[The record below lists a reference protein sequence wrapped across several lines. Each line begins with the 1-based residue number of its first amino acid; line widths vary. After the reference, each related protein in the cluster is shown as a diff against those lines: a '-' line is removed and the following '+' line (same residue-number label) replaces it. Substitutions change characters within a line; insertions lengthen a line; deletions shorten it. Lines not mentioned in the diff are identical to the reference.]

1 MFSKGVKIFQKVE
14 CLFKPRLIADWE
26 PEPVG
31 VATVLDDK
39 NPSARFVTVPLNQRV
54 GKAIL
59 CRFYFADTWM
69 MMSEISFQSGEY
81 SCKSSR
87 SGKAQSA
94 KEMVWGAGHAW
105 STMGLH
111 GRMEGAVEA
120 LEGQERSHL
129 QWILFMLI
137 LMDLCRSTTRATKHW
152 TVEHFFFLRQLP
164 AAYGVV
170 FFSFSLRVFCLNN
183 LSLSTGG
190 NQVSKRLMFFFCQVL
205 TVVQKSVP

>member
-26 PEPVG
+26 SESVG

-81 SCKSSR
+81 SFSQADLVMDREQKRWC
-87 SGKAQSA
+87 G
-94 KEMVWGAGHAW
+94 GAGHVGLTW
-105 STMGLH
+105 VQGTVGLH
-111 GRMEGAVEA
+111 DGEEEEVAEA
-120 LEGQERSHL
+120 LRGLEGQWRGRKIQST
-129 QWILFMLI
+129 
-137 LMDLCRSTTRATKHW
+137 MDAFQVNIDAHAQK
-152 TVEHFFFLRQLP
+152 
-164 AAYGVV
+164 
-170 FFSFSLRVFCLNN
+170 NN
-183 LSLSTGG
+183 QG
-190 NQVSKRLMFFFCQVL
+190 NQKLDYRAFLLFE
-205 TVVQKSVP
+205 TVACWL

>member
-1 MFSKGVKIFQKVE
+1 MVRNRKSLRLDLDFSNSRSHLIDRFSSAQVHCNNMFSKGVKIFQKVE

-87 SGKAQSA
+87 SGKAQRA
-94 KEMVWGAGHAW
+94 KEMVWGAGCVEH
-105 STMGLH
+105 
-111 GRMEGAVEA
+111 RGATRED
-120 LEGQERSHL
+120 GGG
-129 QWILFMLI
+129 
-137 LMDLCRSTTRATKHW
+137 CRSIGRARKVPSTVDSFQADTDGPVQKHNQGNQ
-152 TVEHFFFLRQLP
+152 TLDCRAFFLFDTV
-164 AAYGVV
+164 AC
-170 FFSFSLRVFCLNN
+170 CLW
-183 LSLSTGG
+183 G
-190 NQVSKRLMFFFCQVL
+190 
-205 TVVQKSVP
+205 

>member
-26 PEPVG
+26 SEPVG

-81 SCKSSR
+81 SFSQADLVKDREQKRWCGGAGRGVNMSAGCCGATWWGGGGGSR
-87 SGKAQSA
+87 STEKGWK
-94 KEMVWGAGHAW
+94 GN
-105 STMGLH
+105 
-111 GRMEGAVEA
+111 EGA
-120 LEGQERSHL
+120 ERSSL
-129 QWILFMLI
+129 RWMLFRLI
-137 LMDLCRSTTRATKHW
+137 LMHMCRSTTRATKNW
-152 TVEHFFFLRQLP
+152 TIERFFFLRQLP
-164 AAYGVV
+164 AGYRVD
-170 FFSFSLRVFCLNN
+170 FYFSLPSIL
-183 LSLSTGG
+183 LWII
-190 NQVSKRLMFFFCQVL
+190 
-205 TVVQKSVP
+205 

>member
-26 PEPVG
+26 SEPVG

-81 SCKSSR
+81 SSKSGR
-87 SGKAQSA
+87 SGVAQRA
-94 KEMVWGAGHAW
+94 KEMVWRHRTWG
-105 STMGLH
+105 
-111 GRMEGAVEA
+111 
-120 LEGQERSHL
+120 
-129 QWILFMLI
+129 
-137 LMDLCRSTTRATKHW
+137 
-152 TVEHFFFLRQLP
+152 
-164 AAYGVV
+164 
-170 FFSFSLRVFCLNN
+170 
-183 LSLSTGG
+183 
-190 NQVSKRLMFFFCQVL
+190 
-205 TVVQKSVP
+205 